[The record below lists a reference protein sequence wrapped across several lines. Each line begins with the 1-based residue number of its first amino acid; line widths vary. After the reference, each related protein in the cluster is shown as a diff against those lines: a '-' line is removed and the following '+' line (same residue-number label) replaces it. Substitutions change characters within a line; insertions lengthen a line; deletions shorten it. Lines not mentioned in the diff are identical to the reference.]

1 MTLDEIFEKMP
12 GAVDANAAA
21 GVDATIQFNC
31 STPRTVVVK
40 DGICTVTPGSADSY
54 TVAITMEDDDLRQ
67 LLTGELDG
75 MTAFMTG
82 KLQLDGDMMFA
93 QQLGS
98 LFASGNFN

>member
-12 GAVDANAAA
+12 SKLNADAAA

-31 STPRTVVVK
+31 SNPRTVVIR
-40 DGICTVTPGSADSY
+40 DGNCTVTEGNADSY
-54 TVAITMEDDDLRQ
+54 TVAVTMEDDDMVA

-82 KLQLDGDMMFA
+82 KIQLDGDMMFA
-93 QQLGS
+93 QQLGA
-98 LFASGNFN
+98 LFPQ